1 MGEMKSGLA
10 LGAGCL
16 LLAVLVHGQTEPSW
30 PCSSDLTKSEGDN
43 VRIRISTGVSEALI
57 EKKILPDISDLKG
70 TKLDSTVIVRVLVDK
85 NGVVRCT
92 DAVSGDANLFQRS
105 VVAAQQWRF
114 KPYIFNGQLIIFESP
129 IEFVF
134 KKDKVKAR

>member
-1 MGEMKSGLA
+1 MKSRAA

-16 LLAVLVHGQTEPSW
+16 LLAVLVHGQTGPSW

-43 VRIRISTGVSEALI
+43 TRIRISTGVSEGLI
-57 EKKILPDISDLKG
+57 EKRILPDISDLKG

-92 DAVSGDANLFQRS
+92 DAVSGDANLLQRS
-105 VVAAQQWRF
+105 VTAAQQWRF
-114 KPYIFNGQLIIFESP
+114 KPYRINGELIIFESR

-134 KKDKVKAR
+134 KKNKVKAR